1 MHETNLI
8 SGSDFETLIIAK
20 KYRETLTSICE
31 EMKAELGKNEEKC
44 VIVHPTDYTQML
56 LDIAE
61 NEVHLQKI
69 LTAITTDIDAK
80 KMYAFGLLN
89 TLQNKIEKIEKM
101 KNEQVF
107 SQLLNLFSETELVG
121 KLQEFIRNIIYN
133 GEVLG
138 WLPMGIKD
146 GYPFVPK
153 HYVIVFVPFLEKFIA
168 RDIYGNDIFIHFLNQ
183 LGSQMKPRSTV
194 SFMKD
199 RYFAMQAMRKYKLL
213 SFHYASRPLYVTR
226 DSEKKNDK
234 GTQDDKFNLLDIKL
248 VNQNKVNEAIEKM
261 FDDTTFTSTL
271 GSKQKTVSKKNDM
284 NNFIQQISSDV
295 IDKNRINATLKQKI
309 QDMELTMQSDD
320 MLFTP
325 FARHLQEGSD
335 MAGSSLNVS
344 RMCLSEEETIY
355 EKDWISTAFGGV
367 DSFFFGMGRSKHETN
382 GKGVY
387 DRKYDSSSNSF
398 LEKKVVHYQN
408 VIIYELLVDWMKEH
422 NIPLSVIPR
431 HSKSSHLSEIMDLKD
446 FFSPTFFSLLLS
458 HALDVP
464 LQLLNSN

>member
-1 MHETNLI
+1 MDSVNVI
-8 SGSDFETLIIAK
+8 SGADFETLIIAK
-20 KYRETLTSICE
+20 KYRETLKNICE
-31 EMKAELGKNEEKC
+31 EVKAKSRTEEEKC
-44 VIVHPTDYTQML
+44 VIVHPTDYTHML

-69 LTAITTDIDAK
+69 LTAITTDIDVK

-89 TLQNKIEKIEKM
+89 MLQNKKENIEKI
-101 KNEQVF
+101 KNKQVF
-107 SQLLNLFSETELVG
+107 SQLLDLFSGTELVG
-121 KLQEFIRNIIYN
+121 KLQEFIRNTVYN

-153 HYVIVFVPFLEKFIA
+153 HYVIVFVPSLETFIA
-168 RDIYGNDIFIHFLNQ
+168 RDIYGNDICINFLNP

-199 RYFAMQAMRKYKLL
+199 RYFAMQAMRKYKLV

-234 GTQDDKFNLLDIKL
+234 GSQEDKFNLLDIKL
-248 VNQNKVNEAIEKM
+248 VNQHKVNETIERM
-261 FDDTTFTSTL
+261 FDDTAVAGTL
-271 GSKQKTVSKKNDM
+271 GSRQKTVSKKNDV

-309 QDMELTMQSDD
+309 QDMESTKQPND

-325 FARHLQEGSD
+325 FARHLQEGTD

-355 EKDWISTAFGGV
+355 ERDWISTAFGGV
-367 DSFFFGMGRSKHETN
+367 DSFFFGMSRRKQETN
-382 GKGVY
+382 GKGEY
-387 DRKYDSSSNSF
+387 DRKFGCPPNSF
-398 LEKKVVHYQN
+398 LDKKVVHYQN
-408 VIIYELLVDWMKEH
+408 VMIYEMLVDWMKEH

-431 HSKSSHLSEIMDLKD
+431 HSKSSHLSEILDLKD
-446 FFSPTFFSLLLS
+446 SVSPTFFSLLLS

-464 LQLLNSN
+464 LPLLNSN